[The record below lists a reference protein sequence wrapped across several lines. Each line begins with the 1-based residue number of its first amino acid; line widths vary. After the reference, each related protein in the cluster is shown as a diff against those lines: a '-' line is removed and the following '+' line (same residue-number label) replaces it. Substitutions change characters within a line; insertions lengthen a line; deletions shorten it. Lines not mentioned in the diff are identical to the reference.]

1 MTAEELIALD
11 HHWPSWAH
19 DGQLEPAGSDGPDG
33 VGSKSWRTWVI
44 MAGRG
49 FGKTRAGSEWVIEQV
64 RAADAAGDPPPR
76 IALVAATLHEA
87 RRVMVEGASGLL
99 SVGGGWIAGWQS
111 SFGRLQFRGGAEA
124 NLFSGVS
131 PDGLRGPEH
140 HFAWCDELAK
150 WERAGDCWDM
160 LQLGLRLGPRPRT
173 LITTTP
179 RSGPDLRRIMASP
192 GTIVTGGRTAANPH
206 LPSAFVEAVEAMYG
220 GTRLGQQELDGV
232 LLSDLPGQLW
242 TVEMLEACRVAA
254 GADPFGLLPSP
265 PDAGLPPFLQQQW
278 PVP

>member
-1 MTAEELIALD
+1 MGNDLIRQRLQRLDAANRSVAIAAMTAEELIALD

-19 DGQLEPAGSDGPDG
+19 HGQLEPADGSDGG
-33 VGSKSWRTWVI
+33 GGFGSKGWRSWVI

-49 FGKTRAGSEWVIEQV
+49 FGKTRAGAEWVIEQV

-124 NLFSGVS
+124 NLFSGAS

-140 HFAWCDELAK
+140 HFAWCSCCNLSLSLPTPRPAACLP
-150 WERAGDCWDM
+150 RAAG
-160 LQLGLRLGPRPRT
+160 GRGIARRLG
-173 LITTTP
+173 
-179 RSGPDLRRIMASP
+179 GRRRR
-192 GTIVTGGRTAANPH
+192 GGSR
-206 LPSAFVEAVEAMYG
+206 
-220 GTRLGQQELDGV
+220 GV
-232 LLSDLPGQLW
+232 S
-242 TVEMLEACRVAA
+242 CRVRR
-254 GADPFGLLPSP
+254 SR
-265 PDAGLPPFLQQQW
+265 
-278 PVP
+278 